1 VKHLF
6 ALRVTNGDP
15 GFAPEV
21 ATIRAYDEEDA
32 VERFYELNDE
42 GWQVLAVAPRM
53 ESRRKTGDALAR
65 AAR

>member
-1 VKHLF
+1 VKRPF

-42 GWQVLAVAPRM
+42 GWRVLAVTPM
-53 ESRRKTGDALAR
+53 MGSRRKTADALAR